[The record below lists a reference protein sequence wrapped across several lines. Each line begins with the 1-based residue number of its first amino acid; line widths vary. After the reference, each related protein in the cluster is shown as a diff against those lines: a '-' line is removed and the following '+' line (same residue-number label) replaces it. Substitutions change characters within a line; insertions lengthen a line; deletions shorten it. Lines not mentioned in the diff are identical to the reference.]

1 MAAPEISKHALAGAD
16 SNIGQVVE
24 SMRFIN
30 PANLTGLPAIS
41 VPAGYDQCG
50 LPVGLHLTGRSWNE
64 SRLFSM
70 AYAAESIVA
79 RQRPIVHFD
88 LLPELGE
95 LGRKITIGQGFTNDP
110 AGRRCL
116 P

>member
-41 VPAGYDQCG
+41 VPAAYDRCG
-50 LPVGLHLTGRSWNE
+50 LPVGLQLTGRSWNE
-64 SRLFSM
+64 SMQFSM
-70 AYAAESIVA
+70 AHAAENIVA

-110 AGRRCL
+110 AVRRSL